1 MRRGF
6 ATISPPMALLDNLL
20 TLHRVDSQVRAL
32 SGRVEQARTYFNAQE
47 KLLATLERQKTEL
60 ETQIRQLQASV
71 HGIEVE
77 QSTATERVNKL
88 RAELNTSTNDKQYK
102 AILNEMKVLETQKD
116 EIVKRAVEDMQRIE
130 DAKKRLEVH
139 VATIAERQKIR
150 EVAKAKLDECIADVG
165 TRLSELEAERVRAAD
180 LIPERDRQL
189 FNRVADLTEGQ
200 TMAEITIVDL
210 RHREFA
216 CGECNIE
223 LPFETYARLSSN
235 SDSVI
240 QCKACTR
247 ILYLAEANRPAG
259 EKGVKSTRTQ
269 EEQDR
274 LDKAKFEKT
283 RKL

>member
-1 MRRGF
+1 M
-6 ATISPPMALLDNLL
+6 PLLDNLL

-32 SGRVEQARTYFNAQE
+32 STRVESARTYFNAQE
-47 KLLATLERQKTEL
+47 RQLATLERQKTDL
-60 ETQIRQLQASV
+60 ETQVRQLQASV
-71 HGIEVE
+71 HAIEVE
-77 QSTATERVNKL
+77 QSAATERVNKL

-102 AILNEMKVLETQKD
+102 AILNEMKVLEAQKD
-116 EIVKRAVEDMQRIE
+116 EIVKRAVEDMQRVE
-130 DAKKRLEVH
+130 DTRKRLEVQI
-139 VATIAERQKIR
+139 ATIAERQKIR
-150 EVAKAKLDECIADVG
+150 ELAKAKLDECTGDVG
-165 TRLSELEAERVRAAD
+165 ERLAELEAERARAAD

-200 TMAEITIVDL
+200 TMSEITIVDL

-240 QCKACTR
+240 QCKACAR
-247 ILYLAEANRPAG
+247 ILYLAASNRPAG

-269 EEQDR
+269 QEQEQID
-274 LDKAKFEKT
+274 LAKDKAKFEKT